1 MTTEAQ
7 DAQVFV
13 SKTGLGY
20 EIHLTTDGIVGK
32 HVLTIYQPGT
42 ILGTASMLT
51 AGEMEAIAIAA
62 ANALSQIKRK

>member
-13 SKTGLGY
+13 SKAQIGY
-20 EIHLTTDGIVGK
+20 QLHLTTDGIVGK

-42 ILGTASMLT
+42 ILGTASMLKEC
-51 AGEMEAIAIAA
+51 EMEAIAIAA
-62 ANALSQIKRK
+62 ANALSQIRRG